1 MAGTVTG
8 TAEGLPRRVV
18 PRDSLLPGPEE
29 PAPGRHL
36 QLAGAPGAGA
46 PHSPCMALP
55 RPDSTAAKLGLLA
68 LHLPPWALVF
78 VVPVVLSQGRPL
90 GPVRAVAQDAAS
102 APKGRV
108 SLAWSACRHPSGL
121 QDPEQP
127 EPPRRLRSRPVVH
140 LSCFVPEHS
149 AGSGRG
155 AGSPR
160 GPSWGG
166 LQVAVGNQSMV
177 ASAPGGPTCPQTP
190 GGASLAALGQGRNSA
205 PPVPSTDR
213 VPGARICPAL
223 LFFPCKANPAVSSKC
238 LFVDLLF
245 SLVLTC
251 H

>member
-1 MAGTVTG
+1 MADAVMGN
-8 TAEGLPRRVV
+8 AEGLPSRIG

-46 PHSPCMALP
+46 PHSPLHGPSQARLHCCEAG
-55 RPDSTAAKLGLLA
+55 AA
-68 LHLPPWALVF
+68 LPPWAFVF
-78 VVPVVLSQGRPL
+78 VVPVVLSQGRLL

-127 EPPRRLRSRPVVH
+127 EPPGRLSRPVVH

-155 AGSPR
+155 VGSPQE
-160 GPSWGG
+160 PSWGG
-166 LQVAVGNQSMV
+166 LQVGVGNRGMV
-177 ASAPGGPTCPQTP
+177 APAPGGPACPQTP
-190 GGASLAALGQGRNSA
+190 GGASTAALGRGRNSC
-205 PPVPSTDR
+205 PSADS
-213 VPGARICPAL
+213 VPGTCICPAL
-223 LFFPCKANPAVSSKC
+223 FF
-238 LFVDLLF
+238 FF
-245 SLVLTC
+245 SL
-251 H
+251 